1 MRTRLDTLRSSDREV
16 LQPRRTKKVWV
27 FFAIIAGWPIYILFS
42 IVFYSIVLSLI
53 LEPFRGKH
61 TKYCPWSHLMRD
73 TAVCVVL
80 DQHGDTVLIQHAEL
94 DINRY
99 YLELRQGESSHFFKL
114 PEGITR
120 LAPSGYSAKL
130 ISGDHS
136 AILLNGRFM
145 QLQATQPSF

>member
-1 MRTRLDTLRSSDREV
+1 
-16 LQPRRTKKVWV
+16 
-27 FFAIIAGWPIYILFS
+27 
-42 IVFYSIVLSLI
+42 
-53 LEPFRGKH
+53 
-61 TKYCPWSHLMRD
+61 MRD

-114 PEGITR
+114 PEGITM